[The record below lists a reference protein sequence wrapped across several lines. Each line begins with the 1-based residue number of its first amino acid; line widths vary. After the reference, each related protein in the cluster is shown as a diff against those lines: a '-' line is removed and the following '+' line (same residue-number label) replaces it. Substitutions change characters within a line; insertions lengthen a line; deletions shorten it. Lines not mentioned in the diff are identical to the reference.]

1 MDAAQLVRL
10 ALQISIF
17 LIVLALGLRASITD
31 ATSIFREPRMLLRS
45 IVAMYVLMPV
55 AVGVIVVAMDLHP
68 AVKVALVALA
78 ISPVPPFLPGKELK
92 LVARER
98 YAYVYGLLAAT
109 SVLAIVVV
117 PLAVALL
124 EALLDR
130 DLPVPPYTVASIVA
144 VSVLLPLVAGMTL
157 RWRFPAAERLSSS
170 INAVASIALVLVLLV
185 LLARTWPAMLDLVGD
200 GTLAAIAAA
209 TLIGLTI
216 GHLLGGPASDNRTV
230 LAHATSSRHPAVKLA
245 IASGAHQDLEP
256 AAIVL
261 ALIVS
266 NLIAAPYVAWR
277 KRSRVPAS
285 VSGTDLESR

>member
-230 LAHATSSRHPAVKLA
+230 LALATSSRHPAVALA
-245 IASGAHQDLEP
+245 IASGAHQELAP